1 MINLGSSAAIRDLAG
16 FYTIELT
23 TETEIAGIQR
33 NIFQVSRV
41 HGCVSHFFVA
51 DGVHRVLSE

>member
-23 TETEIAGIQR
+23 TETDIAGIQR

-51 DGVHRVLSE
+51 DGVLSE